1 MNPAVLSGQSS
12 IFITFLASFLI
23 WIMLGG
29 LVVLWIIDGRF
40 KKEQALHA
48 LFAALLAWVLSQ
60 MIKSL
65 FPTIRPFQMYGTMP
79 MTLLVPF
86 DGAFPSGHTA
96 SAFGLAVSVWLHNK
110 KIGIIFVMGAILVG
124 LGRILGNVHFFA
136 DVVGGSLIGVVS
148 AYLVGR
154 LHLYKLLGRNT

>member
-23 WIMLGG
+23 WIMFGV

-48 LFAALLAWVLSQ
+48 LFASLLAWVLSQ
-60 MIKSL
+60 MIKNL
-65 FPTIRPFQMYGTMP
+65 FPTIRPFQMYGTIP
-79 MTLLVPF
+79 MTLTVPL

-96 SAFGLAVSVWLHNK
+96 TAFGLAVSVWLHDK
-110 KIGIIFVMGAILVG
+110 RVGILFIICA
-124 LGRILGNVHFFA
+124 
-136 DVVGGSLIGVVS
+136 
-148 AYLVGR
+148 
-154 LHLYKLLGRNT
+154 